1 MGAARIDS
9 RHSPVKAVRRG
20 AAAIAGFR
28 LLKITSTRFEVAAY
42 RPGDE
47 PRASGPDVIFLGRSN
62 VGKSSLINRLLGV
75 RGLARTSSQ
84 PGRTQSV
91 NFYRINERFNFVDLP
106 GYGYAKV
113 PAEVRRAWGPMV
125 EGFLERRGKRIA
137 LALLVVD
144 ARHEPSE
151 LDRTMR
157 DWLEAK
163 EIPYLVAATK
173 ADKLSGNGR
182 ARAER
187 AVGQSLGAS
196 AAGGPV
202 LVSAQTGLGA
212 RAIWSHLDRALAQ
225 ELEKEH
231 PWTSSN

>member
-1 MGAARIDS
+1 
-9 RHSPVKAVRRG
+9 
-20 AAAIAGFR
+20 
-28 LLKITSTRFEVAAY
+28 LKITSSRFEVAAY
-42 RPGDE
+42 RSQDE
-47 PRASGPDVIFLGRSN
+47 PRAQGPDVVFLGRSN
-62 VGKSSLINRLLGV
+62 VGKSSLINRLLGA
-75 RGLARTSSQ
+75 RGLARTSSR

-113 PAEVRRAWGPMV
+113 PESVRRGWGPMV
-125 EGFLERRGKRIA
+125 EGFLERRRERIA

-144 ARHEPSE
+144 ARHEPRE

-163 EIPYLVAATK
+163 EIPHLVAATK

-187 AVGQSLGAS
+187 VVAERLAGSAVGR
-196 AAGGPV
+196 PV
-202 LVSAQTGLGA
+202 LVSAQTGLGMGE
-212 RAIWSHLDRALAQ
+212 IWRHLDRALATGG
-225 ELEKEH
+225 E
-231 PWTSSN
+231 